1 MVYCAFDLIP
11 AWPIWP
17 LLPRPKHVLPVKLL
31 LELRSLNAL
40 TFMSP
45 QGTPQMP
52 YIVLVFHLALI
63 KHATLSSVR
72 AGDVG
77 ISDLDGDEIGASAFI
92 SPCLCVLPMGWTWAL
107 HICQC
112 VMASVLGSC
121 GFTGD
126 ACIVDGEPG
135 RVVSAN

>member
-1 MVYCAFDLIP
+1 MRIVFDTRLANLAFVAP
-11 AWPIWP
+11 
-17 LLPRPKHVLPVKLL
+17 PKTRLASEAALGASEFECPDFYVA
-31 LELRSLNAL
+31 SGDTNNAL
-40 TFMSP
+40 YCIGFP
-45 QGTPQMP
+45 PG
-52 YIVLVFHLALI
+52 LD
-63 KHATLSSVR
+63 KHAILSSVR

-77 ISDLDGDEIGASAFI
+77 ISDLDGDEVGANACI
-92 SPCLCVLPMGWTWAL
+92 SPCLSFLPMGWTWAL

>member
-1 MVYCAFDLIP
+1 MANLAVVAPPKTRLASEVALGASEFECPDLYV
-11 AWPIWP
+11 A
-17 LLPRPKHVLPVKLL
+17 
-31 LELRSLNAL
+31 SGDTQNAL
-40 TFMSP
+40 YCM
-45 QGTPQMP
+45 
-52 YIVLVFHLALI
+52 VFHLALI

-77 ISDLDGDEIGASAFI
+77 ISDLDGDENGANAII